1 MARDM
6 RRKAHAGN
14 HCAMQRRRTA
24 QRPIFSPK
32 IAILK
37 AIYRRARDE
46 AGKLV
51 ATAEVATV
59 RPVIPAGRS
68 WALALVVLSVGAG
81 AARAEPAP
89 ARRKG
94 RLLPVGAAI
103 VPGLLIHGSGHWVAG
118 DRQVARRLFAMG
130 GIGLGMVA
138 VGGAHL
144 WFTGASRHHSGPPI
158 ALIVSGIGLFGV
170 SWLADVVG
178 VAGGEHEAEAAA
190 HPAVE
195 VHAGYGTIDDP
206 RFEYRS
212 FAVAG
217 ASMWIG
223 ASRIAPSAWVA
234 LDDDNQRLR
243 LEATRRLVGAGSAR
257 PTGDGS
263 RVELTLA
270 LTHHRYPGDGFAVTT
285 GEVSAG
291 GRLDLARIGGSLAGS
306 FAELSLGL
314 GGEAVNYYTPG
325 AGADLGE
332 LLLAR
337 FAYGMRVGRPGGVN
351 GEASLFYDHRRD
363 TFTGGLSPGN
373 GPGSGF
379 AGFFGADLHLYLDT
393 RWGIQ
398 ARVEQGAAR
407 LATAGLLFRLGGTP

>member
-1 MARDM
+1 M
-6 RRKAHAGN
+6 
-14 HCAMQRRRTA
+14 
-24 QRPIFSPK
+24 
-32 IAILK
+32 
-37 AIYRRARDE
+37 
-46 AGKLV
+46 
-51 ATAEVATV
+51 
-59 RPVIPAGRS
+59 IPGRS
-68 WALALVVLSVGAG
+68 SALALIALTLCAG
-81 AARAEPAP
+81 AARAEPAK

-103 VPGLLIHGSGHWVAG
+103 VPGLLVHGSGHWVAG
-118 DRQVARRLFAMG
+118 DRQVARRLFAME
-130 GIGLGMVA
+130 GIGLGMA
-138 VGGAHL
+138 AAGGAHL
-144 WFTGASRHHSGPPI
+144 FFTGASRHHSGPPI
-158 ALIVSGIGLFGV
+158 ALIVSGVGLFGI

-178 VAGGEHEAEAAA
+178 VAGGAHEAEEAA

-195 VHAGYGTIDDP
+195 AHAGYGYIDDP
-206 RFEYRS
+206 RFQYGS
-212 FAVAG
+212 FAVAE
-217 ASMWIG
+217 ASAWIG
-223 ASRIAPSAWVA
+223 ANRIAPSAWIA

-243 LEATRRLVGAGSAR
+243 LEATRRFAGDGSAR

-270 LTHHRYPGDGFAVTT
+270 LTHHRYPGEGFAVTT

-291 GRLDLARIGGSLAGS
+291 GRLDLARLGGSLAGS

-314 GGEAVNYYTPG
+314 GGEAINYYTPG

-332 LLLAR
+332 LLLVR
-337 FAYGMRVGRPGGVN
+337 FAYGMLLGRPGRGN
-351 GEASLFYDHRRD
+351 GEASLYYDHRRD

-379 AGFFGADLHLYLDT
+379 AGFFGAQLHLYLDA

-398 ARVEQGAAR
+398 ARIEQGAAR

>member
-1 MARDM
+1 M
-6 RRKAHAGN
+6 
-14 HCAMQRRRTA
+14 
-24 QRPIFSPK
+24 
-32 IAILK
+32 
-37 AIYRRARDE
+37 
-46 AGKLV
+46 
-51 ATAEVATV
+51 ATAEVDTV

-68 WALALVVLSVGAG
+68 WALALVALVALSVSASS
-81 AARAEPAP
+81 ARAEPTP
-89 ARRKG
+89 ARRKS

-103 VPGLLIHGSGHWVAG
+103 VPGLLVHGSGHWVAG
-118 DRQVARRLFAMG
+118 DRQVARRLFAME
-130 GIGLGMVA
+130 GIGLGMA
-138 VGGAHL
+138 AAGGAQL

-158 ALIVSGIGLFGV
+158 ALIVSGIGLFGI

-178 VAGGEHEAEAAA
+178 AAGGAHEAEEAA

-195 VHAGYGTIDDP
+195 AHAGYGYIDDP
-206 RFEYRS
+206 RFAYGS
-212 FAVAG
+212 FAVVG
-217 ASMWIG
+217 ASAWIG
-223 ASRIAPSAWVA
+223 ANRVEPSAWIA

-243 LEATRRLVGAGSAR
+243 LEATRRFVGAGSAR

-285 GEVSAG
+285 GELGAG

-314 GGEAVNYYTPG
+314 GGEATNYYTPG

-337 FAYGMRVGRPGGVN
+337 FAYGMLIGRPGGVN
-351 GEASLFYDHRRD
+351 GEASLYYDHRRD

-379 AGFFGADLHLYLDT
+379 AGFFGAQLHLDLDE
-393 RWGIQ
+393 RWGVQ
-398 ARVEQGAAR
+398 ARIEQGAAR
-407 LATAGLLFRLGGTP
+407 LATAGVLVRFGGTP